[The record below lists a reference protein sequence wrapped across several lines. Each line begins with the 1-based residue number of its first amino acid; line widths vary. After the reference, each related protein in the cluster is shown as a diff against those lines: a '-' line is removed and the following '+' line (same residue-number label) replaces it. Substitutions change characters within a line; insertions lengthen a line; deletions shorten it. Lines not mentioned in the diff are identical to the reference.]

1 MIILRGDRKYLSID
15 DISSEIDKLSSHI
28 GHVFK
33 GVIIRNGETPQVLS
47 VLTLETTTELDNL
60 YTLAVE
66 AIHMEKEKRGRMAI
80 RKEADAIFS
89 KIDGLEPEY

>member
-1 MIILRGDRKYLSID
+1 M
-15 DISSEIDKLSSHI
+15 
-28 GHVFK
+28 FK

-66 AIHMEKEKRGRMAI
+66 AIHMEKEKRSRMAI